1 MTLNPKANL
10 SDIQANQSA
19 EFRTVVLIFKF
30 FIEII
35 FSSCGSGLSGE
46 VLTDEGHHW
55 VGLDI
60 SQAML
65 GMFLVKTSLNATKES
80 KIHPTST
87 VHVNLI
93 STRSHLHIRGRNVP
107 DCLPVSSNRQNVFLP
122 VFTNIQLE
130 QYYFIFPF

>member
-1 MTLNPKANL
+1 MIN
-10 SDIQANQSA
+10 
-19 EFRTVVLIFKF
+19 TVIIMLHTMLLIFIL

-65 GMFLVKTSLNATKES
+65 GRLSCSAQCM
-80 KIHPTST
+80 
-87 VHVNLI
+87 LI
-93 STRSHLHIRGRNVP
+93 
-107 DCLPVSSNRQNVFLP
+107 
-122 VFTNIQLE
+122 
-130 QYYFIFPF
+130 

>member
-1 MTLNPKANL
+1 MLHT
-10 SDIQANQSA
+10 
-19 EFRTVVLIFKF
+19 VLIIFTL

-65 GMFLVKTSLNATKES
+65 GRL
-80 KIHPTST
+80 
-87 VHVNLI
+87 
-93 STRSHLHIRGRNVP
+93 
-107 DCLPVSSNRQNVFLP
+107 SNNMC
-122 VFTNIQLE
+122 IC
-130 QYYFIFPF
+130 